1 MWKFAN
7 LLVFW
12 PRNPYNST
20 TMQSAKVIFGVQIQ
34 YWQVFVILAF
44 GLTITAWLLN
54 TPSGLLGKA
63 DAIGYAVC
71 HRIDLRSFHMGDRQ
85 VPLCARCSGMYLGAM
100 MGLIYQGFIGRR
112 RTGIPNW
119 KIIVPVSIFVLSFI
133 VDGLNSFLSFFP
145 GAPGLYEPNNTFRL
159 LTGTGMGLAIA
170 VVLYPAFNATV
181 WRMIDPRPALYN
193 LSSFVILVM
202 LVLSLNLL
210 ILLNNPLILYP
221 LSIISAAGVVVL
233 LTMVYTMIL
242 LMVFKA
248 ENRYNQFS
256 QTVYALLGG
265 LTVAIIQIGLL
276 DFVRYLFTGTWEGF
290 HL

>member
-100 MGLIYQGFIGRR
+100 MGLIYQGLVGRR

-119 KIIVPVSIFVLSFI
+119 KIILPVSIFVLAFI
-133 VDGLNSFLSFFP
+133 IDGLNSFLSFFP

-181 WRMIDPRPALYN
+181 WRMIDPRPALSN
-193 LSSFVILVM
+193 LSSFIILVM
-202 LVLSLNLL
+202 LALGLNLL
-210 ILLNNPLILYP
+210 ILLNNPLILYS
-221 LSIISAAGVVVL
+221 LSVISAAGVVVL

-256 QTVYALLGG
+256 QTVYAFLGG
-265 LTVAIIQIGLL
+265 LTVAIVQIGLL

>member
-100 MGLIYQGFIGRR
+100 MGLIYQGLVGRR

-119 KIIVPVSIFVLSFI
+119 KIILPVSIFALAFI
-133 VDGLNSFLSFFP
+133 IDGLNSFLSFFP

-181 WRMIDPRPALYN
+181 WRMIDPRPALSN
-193 LSSFVILVM
+193 LSSFAILIF
-202 LVLSLNLL
+202 LALGLNLV

-256 QTVYALLGG
+256 QTVYAFLGG